1 MASLQSFLA
10 EANELGKKKVYV
22 ESSGFTPELEEK
34 MGTKYSAK
42 PRKKKAQ
49 ANMSYSMFLLADFG
63 VPMWQRAAIEAKEG
77 FKTLKGV
84 AKDVVT
90 KEAWTNPKKKK
101 QWMENMGQGFSEARN
116 RVKQSLRKAND
127 SNIEKELM
135 KNKSLDL
142 QVDKMRQSAK
152 KKYAAGGVKELA
164 PLTRSENDG
173 LLQVDKR
180 YGIGQKAKK

>member
-1 MASLQSFLA
+1 MTSLQSFLA

-22 ESSGFTPELEEK
+22 ESSGFTPEVEEK
-34 MGTKYSAK
+34 MGTKYEVKS
-42 PRKKKAQ
+42 RKKKAQ
-49 ANMSYSMFLLADFG
+49 ANMASSMFLLADFG

-84 AKDVVT
+84 GKDLVT
-90 KEAWTNPKKKK
+90 KKAWTDPKKNK
-101 QWMENMGQGFSEARN
+101 QWTEDLGRGFSEARN

-142 QVDKMRQSAK
+142 QVDKMRQSGK
-152 KKYAAGGVKELA
+152 KKYAAEGAKN
-164 PLTRSENDG
+164 LTRSEGDG
-173 LLQVDKR
+173 TLALDKR
-180 YGIGQKAKK
+180 YKRG